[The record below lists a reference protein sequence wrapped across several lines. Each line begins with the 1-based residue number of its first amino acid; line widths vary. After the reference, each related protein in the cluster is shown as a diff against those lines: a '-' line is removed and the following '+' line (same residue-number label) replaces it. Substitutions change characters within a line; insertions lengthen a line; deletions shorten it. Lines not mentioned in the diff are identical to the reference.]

1 MVISANA
8 DDFITREEQY
18 EVDEALQKTLIT
30 PLNVVFMSNVIK
42 IWTNWV
48 RFSCV
53 CFMITWSLKE
63 EKTIP

>member
-42 IWTNWV
+42 ICTNWV
-48 RFSCV
+48 RFRCV
-53 CFMITWSLKE
+53 CFMIIWSLKE

>member
-42 IWTNWV
+42 I
-48 RFSCV
+48 
-53 CFMITWSLKE
+53 
-63 EKTIP
+63 